1 MGVGVNGN
9 LVPLSERD
17 PEEAFE
23 IRSRG
28 GQACASAQRRRKE
41 LKETLIE
48 LLAMGNTQEE
58 LCSKLISGEMSPS
71 TFLAIRDTIGEK
83 PIEVKKEI
91 IEGSITGITVNF
103 TKMASDDREEE
114 ENSSHGNTGSL

>member
-1 MGVGVNGN
+1 MFVMGVGVNGN

-58 LCSKLISGEMSPS
+58 LCAKLISGEMSPS

-83 PIEVKKEI
+83 PVEVRKDI
-91 IEGSITGITVNF
+91 IEGSVTGITVNF

-114 ENSSHGNTGSL
+114 NS

>member
-1 MGVGVNGN
+1 MLQMGVGVNGN

-58 LCSKLISGEMSPS
+58 LCAKLISGEMSPS

-83 PIEVKKEI
+83 PVEVRKDI
-91 IEGSITGITVNF
+91 IEGSVTGITVNF

-114 ENSSHGNTGSL
+114 NS